1 MRIQIWSYNYDPEPM
16 GIAPLS
22 GVVARVLAARG
33 HDVSVVA
40 AHPHYPEPQWGS
52 KLLPYREEREG
63 IPVLRLPLWVGR
75 HTAAARMRQEA
86 TFAASLSAA
95 SLTLGTPD
103 VILAVSPS
111 FPALLPTMVHA
122 RLRRV
127 PWVLWLQD
135 ILPDGAAVTG
145 ILDDGAVVR
154 AARRLERAAYRSA
167 AQIVV
172 ISESFRENLARK
184 GVPDERMTTV
194 FNPASRPVRTEM
206 RPEAGIEPAT
216 VLTMGNVGFTQNLAA
231 VVRAFEDSAP
241 LADLG
246 ARLVIAGD
254 GVAGDDVRAAIRT
267 DRVTLTGVLGSE
279 ALERELLRAS
289 VALVSQ
295 RYDDIDF
302 NVPSKL
308 MNFMG
313 YGLATVA
320 AVRPDSEVSR
330 IVNRAQAGW
339 TVESP
344 EDAAAT
350 LATVL
355 ADPEALRER
364 GGSAL
369 AFAREQFVPQVV
381 GERIEAVLEGVCAR
395 RGPRGRAVSTQT

>member
-1 MRIQIWSYNYDPEPM
+1 MRIQLWSYNYDPEPM

-22 GVVARVLAARG
+22 GVVARALARRG
-33 HDVSVVA
+33 HDVLVVA
-40 AHPHYPEPQWGS
+40 AHAHYPEPQWGTR
-52 KLLPYREEREG
+52 LRPYRERREG
-63 IPVLRLPLWVGR
+63 IPVLRLPLWIGR
-75 HTAAARMRQEA
+75 GTAAARMRQEA

-95 SLTLGTPD
+95 SPLLPTPD

-167 AQIVV
+167 SHIVV
-172 ISESFRENLARK
+172 ISESFRENLRAK
-184 GVPDERMTTV
+184 GVPDERMTIV
-194 FNPASRPVRTEM
+194 FNPASRAIRTGL
-206 RPEAGIEPAT
+206 RPPGALDPDL

-231 VVRAFEDSAP
+231 VVRAFEADAG
-241 LADLG
+241 LAQRG

-254 GVAGDDVRAAIRT
+254 GVAGDEVRAAVST
-267 DRVTLTGVLGSE
+267 DRVTVTGVVGDSE
-279 ALERELLRAS
+279 LEGFLARAS

-295 RYDDIDF
+295 RYEGIDF

-313 YGLATVA
+313 YGLPTVA
-320 AVRPDSEVSR
+320 AVRPDSEVAR
-330 IVNRAQAGW
+330 IVRRAEAGW
-339 TVESP
+339 VVESP

-350 LATVL
+350 LARVL
-355 ADPEALRER
+355 GEPDALRDR
-364 GGSAL
+364 GASAL
-369 AFAREQFVPQVV
+369 AFAREQFLP
-381 GERIEAVLEGVCAR
+381 EAVAASIEDVLQ
-395 RGPRGRAVSTQT
+395 RAVAAR